1 MNLAHTYSTSPAW
14 DWPALRGRGL
24 AVARRMLRSPE
35 EAEEVVQDA
44 MLRAWRAHDRC
55 ANPESPGPWFVAIVR
70 NEALRRLSGRTA
82 VYLEDMTIVDVHAWG
97 GGDDVDLRI
106 DVSRALSH
114 LDAVDRALVEQ
125 RYGADLTYTMLAEAF
140 HMPEGTVKVRLH
152 RARKRLRAV
161 LEETHAHA

>member
-1 MNLAHTYSTSPAW
+1 MNLAQSYTPLPAW
-14 DWPALRGRGL
+14 DWQGLRIRGL

-44 MLRAWRAHDRC
+44 LLRAWRARDRC
-55 ANPESPGPWFVAIVR
+55 GSPEAPGPWVLAIVR

-82 VYLEDMTIVDVHAWG
+82 VYLDDMSVPDAVLADPEI
-97 GGDDVDLRI
+97 DVDLRV
-106 DVSRALSH
+106 DVERALSL
-114 LDAVDRALVEQ
+114 LDVMDRALIEQ

-140 HMPEGTVKVRLH
+140 QMPEGTVKVRLH

-161 LEETHAHA
+161 LEEQ

>member
-1 MNLAHTYSTSPAW
+1 MNLAQTYSPLPAW
-14 DWPALRGRGL
+14 DWQGLRLRGL
-24 AVARRMLRSPE
+24 SVARRMLRSPE

-44 MLRAWRAHDRC
+44 LLRAWRARDRC
-55 ANPESPGPWFVAIVR
+55 GQPDAPAPWVLAIVR

-82 VYLEDMTIVDVHAWG
+82 LYLDDMTVSDVTAVE

-106 DVSRALSH
+106 DVGRALSH
-114 LDAVDRALVEQ
+114 LDDVDRALVEQ
-125 RYGADLTYTMLAEAF
+125 RYGADLTYGMLAEAF

-161 LEETHAHA
+161 LEEQS